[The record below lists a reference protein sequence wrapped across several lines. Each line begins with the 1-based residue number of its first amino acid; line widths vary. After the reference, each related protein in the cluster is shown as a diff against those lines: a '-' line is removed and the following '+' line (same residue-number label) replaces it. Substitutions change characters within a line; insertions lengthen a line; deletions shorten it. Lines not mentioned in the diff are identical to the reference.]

1 MLSWVS
7 SLANSNA
14 DSNSRCCFYICRCR
28 DANVQCLYRAVGKW
42 SCCLTAQSQTE
53 RVELM
58 CLCVVSVNVNVTSS
72 WTHHVLR
79 EPFWSGRGVFLCPCV
94 CVCFPDLAVLYLWG
108 PFVENTP
115 LSWGRLYSWGHFA
128 DLDPDLI
135 STSGGW
141 SKGDYRRKQTYYR
154 SPLSQDGFR
163 VSVRPRIEIS
173 NCMYL

>member
-1 MLSWVS
+1 MLYFNNLFISMRFFFFFVFITMLSWVS

-94 CVCFPDLAVLYLWG
+94 CVF
-108 PFVENTP
+108 
-115 LSWGRLYSWGHFA
+115 SWSSCTLLVGTF
-128 DLDPDLI
+128 
-135 STSGGW
+135 
-141 SKGDYRRKQTYYR
+141 RRKHTFVLGTLVLLGTFCRFR
-154 SPLSQDGFR
+154 SRFDFYKWRL
-163 VSVRPRIEIS
+163 E
-173 NCMYL
+173 